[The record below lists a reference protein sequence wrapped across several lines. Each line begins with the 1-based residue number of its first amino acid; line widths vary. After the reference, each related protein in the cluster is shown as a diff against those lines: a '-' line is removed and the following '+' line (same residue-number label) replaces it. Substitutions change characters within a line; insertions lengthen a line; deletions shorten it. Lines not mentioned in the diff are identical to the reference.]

1 MDSLIKRDEQQPELF
16 SRDSLNALF
25 VEQERTPSNPTFT
38 AARFFEVHPE
48 KYHMTVHLLAEG
60 LSTRRIAQ
68 LLKVSRN
75 TIAAVEKRER
85 GASIEPQKEVLAHRY
100 RYLAKLIAERL
111 EELILDDDAELSVRD
126 LMVAGGIAIDKS
138 QLLSGGATSRVE
150 YRPGVAP
157 TVDQFNEW
165 LAQLPRADG
174 EVMEIGSGPE
184 TGASKGELQDGSAQA
199 GAPASPQPAGGSESG
214 GHQAEA
220 RKESDK

>member
-1 MDSLIKRDEQQPELF
+1 MDSLIKREEQQPELF
-16 SRDSLNALF
+16 SRESLNAIF
-25 VEQERTPSNPTFT
+25 VSEEKAASNPTFT
-38 AARFFEVHPE
+38 AARFFELRPE
-48 KYHMTVHLLAEG
+48 AYHMTVHLLAEG
-60 LSTRRIAQ
+60 VSTRRIAE
-68 LLKVSRN
+68 LLHVSRN
-75 TIAAVEKRER
+75 TIAAVDKRER
-85 GASIEPQKEVLAHRY
+85 AHAIEPQKESLANRY

-165 LAQLPRADG
+165 LAQLPAAQG
-174 EVMEIGSGPE
+174 EVVETGSRPE

-199 GAPASPQPAGGSESG
+199 GAPASAEPASGLESD